1 MTLNLKKGANINLT
15 KTAPN
20 MNLVLVGL
28 GWDARK
34 TSGESFDLD
43 ASAFLLNAA
52 GKCRGEADFIFYGQL
67 KSPEGAVEHTG
78 DNRTGAGDG
87 DDEKLLVDLSRIPA
101 DVDKIVFTVSIYDA
115 EKRHQNF
122 GSVSNAFIRVVDRSD
137 NNEVTRYDLT
147 EEASS
152 NTAMI
157 FAELYRYQGEW
168 KFRAVGQGF
177 EGGLAALASSY
188 GLTVS

>member
-1 MTLNLKKGANINLT
+1 MAITLQKGGNLNLT

-20 MNLVLVGL
+20 MKLVQIGL
-28 GWDARK
+28 GWDARS
-34 TSGESFDLD
+34 TSGEAFDLD

-52 GKCRGEADFIFYGQL
+52 GKCRGEHDFIFYGQL

-78 DNRTGAGDG
+78 DNRTGVGDG
-87 DDEKLLVDLSRIPA
+87 DDEKLLIDLSRIPA
-101 DVDKIVFTVSIYDA
+101 DVEKVVFTVSIYEA
-115 EKRHQNF
+115 EKRRQNF
-122 GSVSNAFIRVVDRSD
+122 GAVRNAFIRVVNRED
-137 NNEVTRYDLT
+137 NAEVVRFDLT
-147 EEASS
+147 EEASN

-157 FAELYRYQGEW
+157 FAELYRYNSEW

-177 EGGLAALASSY
+177 EGGLGAMARSY

>member
-1 MTLNLKKGANINLT
+1 MTLTLQKGGNLSLT
-15 KTAPN
+15 KTVPN
-20 MNLVLVGL
+20 MKLVLVGL
-28 GWDARK
+28 GWDARA
-34 TSGESFDLD
+34 TSGEAFDLD
-43 ASAFLLNAA
+43 ASAFLLNTA
-52 GKCRGEADFIFYGQL
+52 GKCRGEQDFIFYGQL
-67 KSPEGAVEHTG
+67 KSADGAIEHTG

-101 DVDKIVFTVSIYDA
+101 DVDKVVFTVTIYEA

-122 GSVSNAFIRVVDRSD
+122 GAVRNAFIRVVNRQD
-137 NNEVTRYDLT
+137 NAEVVRFDLS
-147 EEASS
+147 EEASA

-157 FAELYRYQGEW
+157 FAELYRYTGEW

-177 EGGLAALASSY
+177 EGGLGALARSY